1 MAEAPNFAVA
11 LQEIRQQNNLNRIQ
25 QEESDKR
32 QKADDDERI
41 RALGEKIEK
50 ASAKE
55 TKTKLEADLKLL
67 RAQIAAR
74 KEAPTKS
81 DAKKALEEN
90 QQGLARLR
98 EQIEAN
104 GGKAE
109 QNAEFLKRSNKI
121 QQEELRLQ
129 KSQAT
134 SPSQRKE
141 INKDLRKAQIEGLKL
156 ALDPVLSPLKSIGGF
171 IERGLGKIVPGF
183 TFGRLVGFVAIVA
196 LIKFLRSDMFV
207 NILDALKDL
216 DLKKIGENIKN
227 TGVGLGAALAAIGLT
242 IARATAML
250 GGAAGIRGA
259 GKLVK
264 DTKISAKSIIGK
276 DEIIKSKGGQ
286 QFKLDKGGMLREFD
300 PTAKGGQGAFKGG
313 PVRNQ
318 QDLLKE
324 LAKEGSLGERGKLLG
339 ADVKG
344 NRFLRSVGG
353 VLKRIPFLSQLFAI
367 NDLVNVLAGPGDK
380 TEKAKGLAEILGGLG
395 GGTLGAILGGIVG
408 SFVPVIGNLIGATGG
423 GILGYFAGKMTVGKL
438 ADGIAQYAVGLP
450 VTAFDGD
457 IFGVGLNRLL
467 SGGGLGVSDRGTSA
481 GMVGG
486 VSGGKEVVEK
496 LATEG
501 VVEDASITGDPFTT
515 MRTFSARPFSA
526 LTGAPTAP
534 GIFGKFIEGIDDNII
549 FPRRNVNIE
558 AENVNM
564 SGTMLDKFA
573 NAFREFLEFG
583 GRNVVVNNTTV
594 RGGDQTMQGGRITA
608 NVLSNP
614 DPVIQGITRQALF

>member
-141 INKDLRKAQIEGLKL
+141 INKDLRKAQIEGLRL
-156 ALDPVLSPLKSIGGF
+156 AFDKVLTPLKSIGGF

-227 TGVGLGAALAAIGLT
+227 TVVGLGAALAAIGLT

>member
-141 INKDLRKAQIEGLKL
+141 INKDLRKAQIEGLRL
-156 ALDPVLSPLKSIGGF
+156 AFDKVLTPLKSIGGF

-227 TGVGLGAALAAIGLT
+227 TVVGLGAALAAIGLT

-380 TEKAKGLAEILGGLG
+380 AEKAKGLAEILGGLG

-583 GRNVVVNNTTV
+583 SSNVVVNNPTV
-594 RGGDQTMQGGRITA
+594 RGGDQNMQGGRITA

>member
-55 TKTKLEADLKLL
+55 TKIKLEADLKLL

-109 QNAEFLKRSNKI
+109 QNADFLKRSNKI
-121 QQEELRLQ
+121 QQEELKLQ

-227 TGVGLGAALAAIGLT
+227 TVVGLGAALAAIGLT

-259 GKLVK
+259 GSLVK
-264 DTKISAKSIIGK
+264 DTKLSAKQIGIK
-276 DEIIKSKGGQ
+276 QDELIKSKSGQ
-286 QFKLDKGGMLREFD
+286 TFKLTKGGDLRQFD
-300 PTAKGGQGAFKGG
+300 TAKGKFVGGA
-313 PVRNQ
+313 VNQ
-318 QDLLKE
+318 QDLLKK
-324 LAKEGSLGERGKLLG
+324 LADEGSLGERGKLLG
-339 ADVKG
+339 ADAKG

-353 VLKRIPFLSQLFAI
+353 VLKRVPFLSQLFAI
-367 NDLVNVLAGPGDK
+367 NDLVNILSG
-380 TEKAKGLAEILGGLG
+380 TETKEEKIEGLVKILGGLG

-408 SFVPVIGNLIGATGG
+408 SFIPVVGNLIGSVGG
-423 GILGYFAGKMTVGKL
+423 GIFGYFAGKNSVDSL
-438 ADGIAQYAVGLP
+438 AKGIAQYAVGAK
-450 VTAFDGD
+450 VTAFDGS
-457 IFGVGLNRLL
+457 IFGVDLNRLL

-515 MRTFSARPFSA
+515 IRTFSARPFSA

-583 GRNVVVNNTTV
+583 SRNVVVNNTTV